1 MLSSGALD
9 HYWPLAARHSGEE
22 RLRQQLWDLGIPS
35 PELLPFGARAMAKGR
50 LGSSEHN
57 RGAIPWKGCKFGA
70 RQRT

>member
-1 MLSSGALD
+1 MLSSGTLD
-9 HYWPLAARHSGEE
+9 HYWPLAE
-22 RLRQQLWDLGIPS
+22 RRGSDNNFGTLGIPS

-70 RQRT
+70 RQRA